1 MSRELLRV
9 IGAGTF
15 TIIGLSIAAYFI
27 FGGAPQPEADQF
39 WDVSAEGNTA
49 VIDHSDWQYL
59 LEEYVI
65 SDDPS
70 GVNLV
75 DYQNLLEDDKA
86 VLDRYID
93 QLSSI
98 DPRTYNRAEQHAYWI
113 NLYNALTVQ
122 LIIENYPAESITK
135 LGASPLSFGPWDDN
149 IITLAETE
157 LSLNDIEHGI
167 LRPLWNDY
175 RVHFAVNCASIGC
188 PNLQAMAFTADNSEA
203 LLDQAAGEYLAHPR
217 GARFEDG
224 TLILSSIFDWYGI
237 DFGDDQGQVLETL
250 SQHAPSAIANELAEY
265 ADDITYEYNWQLND
279 F

>member
-1 MSRELLRV
+1 MSRQLLRV
-9 IGAGTF
+9 IGAGAF
-15 TIIGLSIAAYFI
+15 TIIGLAIAAYFI
-27 FGGAPQPEADQF
+27 CGGAPEPEADQF

-149 IITLAETE
+149 IITLAETG

-203 LLDQAAGEYLAHPR
+203 LLDQAAGAYLAHPR

>member
-175 RVHFAVNCASIGC
+175 RIHFAVNCASIGC

>member
-15 TIIGLSIAAYFI
+15 TIIGLGIAAYFI

-86 VLDRYID
+86 VLDHYID

>member
-15 TIIGLSIAAYFI
+15 TIIGLSVAAYFI

>member
-1 MSRELLRV
+1 MSRGLLRV

>member
-1 MSRELLRV
+1 MSRGLLRV

-175 RVHFAVNCASIGC
+175 RIHFAVNCASIGC

>member
-15 TIIGLSIAAYFI
+15 TIIGLSVAAYFI

-98 DPRTYNRAEQHAYWI
+98 DPRTYNRTEQHAYWI

>member
-15 TIIGLSIAAYFI
+15 TIIGLAIAAYFI

-98 DPRTYNRAEQHAYWI
+98 DPRTYNRTEQHAYWI